1 MIFGELVDLISIDRI
16 TTQGWTEKIDEE
28 EEFFD
33 ILDTYK

>member
-1 MIFGELVDLISIDRI
+1 MIFGELIDLISIDRI
-16 TTQGWTEKIDEE
+16 ATQDWTEKADEE